1 MDLDTL
7 AAVSGDSALFAYQ
20 PQTFMPEYANL
31 HIGTENRI
39 ASATGFRYEWVPI
52 EGPDDAWQVLRESL
66 DSGRPINRWHYEN
79 LLLSGYQDTAR
90 KEDRQVFVMAEGPT
104 LVRSGGLASNPP
116 TGSRNGA
123 TAVWAATRSVS
134 RKWRERRSRCR

>member
-31 HIGTENRI
+31 HIGTDNRI

-66 DSGRPINRWHYEN
+66 DSGRPINR
-79 LLLSGYQDTAR
+79 
-90 KEDRQVFVMAEGPT
+90 
-104 LVRSGGLASNPP
+104 
-116 TGSRNGA
+116 
-123 TAVWAATRSVS
+123 
-134 RKWRERRSRCR
+134 